1 MKTLKGND
9 LEQTLKEFQN
19 KAIATYKE
27 MEKGEEYPFPSILPV
42 GLFNCLKHGKLET
55 DYTRTL
61 AYLLDEK
68 EKHGYG
74 NKFMQVLCEK
84 LKMGALQDYIVCP
97 EKYCE
102 NGRYDIFIKGK
113 SGAKDCLIVIEAK
126 IDSDEGENQLGKY
139 NEDLKKYNADIKKIF
154 LTVNKEKTPSQED
167 WLNWTWQ
174 DIINLLWKVIKYKKY
189 QKQAGYYFCKYF
201 ISSIYSNVYDVKGD
215 NISLYNCL
223 VDEEIQEYA
232 DKIETAAISNEIF
245 IKYPS
250 ALSTLYDYTAEK
262 SKFDESYLK
271 WDKHLREN
279 IKNVWNNVALK
290 LNKTINN
297 KAPTYWNKYY
307 VIEGTQICLNI
318 GVKGVATKLKGVIKE
333 NLYWFYNVHFEGKNR
348 FELLQKMQDNLKSK
362 LHLEVM
368 IPLNGENILLGTRKY
383 NGEKDL
389 TYLEEDIVKEF
400 KNILIIMEDTKQLE
414 IN

>member
-1 MKTLKGND
+1 M
-9 LEQTLKEFQN
+9 
-19 KAIATYKE
+19 
-27 MEKGEEYPFPSILPV
+27 
-42 GLFNCLKHGKLET
+42 
-55 DYTRTL
+55 
-61 AYLLDEK
+61 
-68 EKHGYG
+68 
-74 NKFMQVLCEK
+74 
-84 LKMGALQDYIVCP
+84 
-97 EKYCE
+97 
-102 NGRYDIFIKGK
+102 
-113 SGAKDCLIVIEAK
+113 
-126 IDSDEGENQLGKY
+126 
-139 NEDLKKYNADIKKIF
+139 
-154 LTVNKEKTPSQED
+154 
-167 WLNWTWQ
+167 
-174 DIINLLWKVIKYKKY
+174 
-189 QKQAGYYFCKYF
+189 
-201 ISSIYSNVYDVKGD
+201 
-215 NISLYNCL
+215 
-223 VDEEIQEYA
+223 
-232 DKIETAAISNEIF
+232 
-245 IKYPS
+245 
-250 ALSTLYDYTAEK
+250 
-262 SKFDESYLK
+262 K